1 MTGQT
6 KRTRQVPARA
16 PILAVGL
23 ILIVAGVV
31 FTLQG
36 FNVMT
41 GSGMSGSSL
50 WEIVG
55 PIIVVVGIALVI
67 RSRRA

>member
-1 MTGQT
+1 
-6 KRTRQVPARA
+6 VSRA
-16 PILAVGL
+16 PILIVGL

-31 FTLQG
+31 FSLQG

-50 WEIVG
+50 WEVLG
-55 PIIVVVGIALVI
+55 PLIAVVGIVLVV